1 MNRFALQFVSSIVAL
16 STAAA
21 TEAQDPLQAAT
32 NSAQSVWTLDWEQS
46 HCTVSKGDP
55 KRMQFSVWMTPGD
68 PDPQIYLIGQPGV
81 VPRNPGETMTVTLSP
96 GGERYEAEVTV
107 VSDDRPTIVRLTNL
121 RETFPAAFARAD
133 EVRLS
138 SGRYAITVP
147 VRGADKAAGAMQGCM
162 NDALSKWGVDP
173 KAFASLRKAPTDA
186 EKHYLAS
193 NDEYPA
199 VAVDRKKWGQVVARL
214 QVDAT
219 GKVSDCAVVVTS
231 GSQALDQVTCK
242 AALANGQFE
251 PALGPDGRPVAAP
264 RVISV
269 TYGIAINRMP
279 RGNL

>member
-107 VSDDRPTIVRLTNL
+107 VSDDRPTIVRTPEGRNQPSRIEVLADPDTGEVHQTAISWEHVKGSIVVSYDRVPNISVPVPITMVEQYFSAAGDVISGYATYANY
-121 RETFPAAFARAD
+121 RTFQT
-133 EVRLS
+133 
-138 SGRYAITVP
+138 SGRV
-147 VRGADKAAGAMQGCM
+147 
-162 NDALSKWGVDP
+162 LDP
-173 KAFASLRKAPTDA
+173 
-186 EKHYLAS
+186 
-193 NDEYPA
+193 
-199 VAVDRKKWGQVVARL
+199 
-214 QVDAT
+214 
-219 GKVSDCAVVVTS
+219 
-231 GSQALDQVTCK
+231 
-242 AALANGQFE
+242 
-251 PALGPDGRPVAAP
+251 
-264 RVISV
+264 
-269 TYGIAINRMP
+269 
-279 RGNL
+279 